1 MWYLLLHWQMHR
13 AVNAG
18 VAHANVDAEMH
29 LQPDLHKY
37 LAPLATVEPVAA
49 ASLDQQMD
57 EQRIKI
63 HQQFDSLICPRFELA
78 AFYTKLY
85 TFI

>member
-1 MWYLLLHWQMHR
+1 MHR

-49 ASLDQQMD
+49 ASLDLHMD
-57 EQRIKI
+57 E
-63 HQQFDSLICPRFELA
+63 
-78 AFYTKLY
+78 
-85 TFI
+85 